1 MAKALIIVDV
11 QNDFVEGGSLAVAGG
26 KQVGKDIAE
35 YLTAN
40 AADYELIVTT
50 QDWHIEP
57 KGHFSE
63 NPDYVDTWPV
73 HCVAKTAGAD
83 IIAELE
89 TTITKLVDEKK
100 IILEQVRKGQFE
112 AAYSGFEG
120 KTTKDSKLPEAKMED
135 LLDNYG
141 ITEVDV
147 TGIATDYCVKATAL
161 DSAVAGFRTSVIAD
175 LCAGIN
181 EANVSELLE
190 KEFPAKEVAVV

>member
-40 AADYELIVTT
+40 AADYDLIVTT
-50 QDWHIEP
+50 QDWHIDPE
-57 KGHFSE
+57 GHFSE

-73 HCVAKTAGAD
+73 HCVAKTEGAA
-83 IIAELE
+83 IIADLDS
-89 TTITKLVDEKK
+89 TITTLVDEKK
-100 IILEQVRKGQFE
+100 IVLEKVRKGQFE

-120 KTTKDSKLPEAKMED
+120 KTTKDSKFPEYKLED
-135 LLDNYG
+135 LLDRYD
-141 ITEVDV
+141 ITDVDV

-181 EANVSELLE
+181 EANVAELLE
-190 KEFPAKEVAVV
+190 KEFPAKEVTVV